1 MMRPDLLCMLLQRNM
16 QFFEDLANPDVDGSW
31 LLPKLVSI
39 KLDNQEVGLKL
50 LMILTRVITNRL
62 ESSATEPIHSLS
74 LRCCFRVSEPTIRPY
89 VDSLTLLFPSQIS
102 QTSTAT
108 GFFAVKPKETFIESR
123 SFIYGW

>member
-1 MMRPDLLCMLLQRNM
+1 MYVCSIIHVGAYDASDLLCMLLQRNM

-89 VDSLTLLFPSQIS
+89 VDSLTLLVPQSNIS
-102 QTSTAT
+102 D
-108 GFFAVKPKETFIESR
+108 
-123 SFIYGW
+123 